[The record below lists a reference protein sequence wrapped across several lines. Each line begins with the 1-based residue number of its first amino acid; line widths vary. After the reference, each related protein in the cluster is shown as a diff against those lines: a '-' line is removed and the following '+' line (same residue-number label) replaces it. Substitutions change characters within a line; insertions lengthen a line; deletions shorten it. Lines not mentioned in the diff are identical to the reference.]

1 MVEARATAKHVRM
14 SPRKARTVVD
24 LIRGKPVEEALRVLR
39 FTPRKAARI
48 IEKTLRSAV
57 ANAKV
62 IDGSGR
68 LSDGDLVVTK
78 AVIDEG
84 APLKRFRPAAMG
96 RAAVIKRRTS
106 HVSVAVQGEAR
117 QPAKPARRSRKAAGA
132 EAEKPG
138 AGEKTDRKRAKRA
151 QLGGG
156 ARRGARA

>member
-14 SPRKARTVVD
+14 SPRKARTVID

-39 FTPRKAARI
+39 FTPRKSARI

-68 LSDGDLVVTK
+68 LSEGDLMVTR

-96 RAAVIKRRTS
+96 RASTIKRRTS
-106 HVSVAVQGEAR
+106 HVSVAVSGEAR
-117 QPAKPARRSRKAAGA
+117 QPAKPPRRGRKAPAAG
-132 EAEKPG
+132 AEKPG
-138 AGEKTDRKRAKRA
+138 AGDKTTKKKARRA
-151 QLGGG
+151 QLGSG